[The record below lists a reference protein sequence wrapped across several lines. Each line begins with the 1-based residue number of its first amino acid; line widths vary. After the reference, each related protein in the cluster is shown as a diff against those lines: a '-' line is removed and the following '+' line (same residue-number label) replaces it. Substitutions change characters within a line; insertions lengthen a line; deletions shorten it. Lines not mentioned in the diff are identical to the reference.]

1 MISKSG
7 AVSFLLITHIRDLSQ
22 ESLWLQHDK
31 ENWMFGLA
39 KGVQGISAVMIMVF
53 HHRASQIHCQDSG
66 PVMDTTVQFLNVW
79 V

>member
-1 MISKSG
+1 MISKSW
-7 AVSFLLITHIRDLSQ
+7 AASFLLVTHTLDLSQ

-39 KGVQGISAVMIMVF
+39 KGVQGLGVVMIIVS
-53 HHRASQIHCQDSG
+53 HHRASQICCQDSG
-66 PVMDTTVQFLNVW
+66 PVMDTTVQFSNVW